1 MRRIVIVL
9 LSVAALTGM
18 LWLLDAPS
26 VAQTESTSEPDE
38 KPATQEQSNG
48 AGQDTKEAA
57 EEGETREDRPTESLK
72 AFVPSEKLPAG
83 SSVSFPVDI

>member
-1 MRRIVIVL
+1 MRRMLIVALAIAVL
-9 LSVAALTGM
+9 IGM
-18 LWLLDAPS
+18 LWSLNSPS
-26 VAQTESTSEPDE
+26 VAQIDSNSEPAE
-38 KPATQEQSNG
+38 EPAEQEQPGG
-48 AGQDTKEAA
+48 AGQDTQEPA